1 MDLLWDMIQAVDV
14 FFAPDVEEKWWDC
27 EGYIPGAPLTLLR
40 IYVGRF
46 LGSEN
51 IWTMVSKSPK

>member
-1 MDLLWDMIQAVDV
+1 MDLLWDMIQEVDV

-27 EGYIPGAPLTLLR
+27 EGQIPSAPLTLLR
-40 IYVGRF
+40 IYVGRL

-51 IWTMVSKSPK
+51 I